1 MKINE
6 KDIDNLGEFA
16 KALARGINE
25 TGADSVSVNIEL
37 SHKYITLSLRV
48 IDCSDI
54 ESCEVADE
62 ENQE

>member
-1 MKINE
+1 M

-25 TGADSVSVNIEL
+25 TGANSVSVNIEL
-37 SHKYITLSLRV
+37 SEKYITLSLRA

-54 ESCEVADE
+54 ERCEEADE
-62 ENQE
+62 